1 MNVIIVGGGKV
12 GSYLASLLIK
22 ENHQVKV
29 IEDNREELE
38 QLKRDLPADVLV
50 QGSGTDPELLEVA
63 GIHRADVVAAVTGE
77 DENNLVV
84 TNLARFEFNVPRVI
98 GRVNNPKN
106 AWLYTPEMGVDA
118 ALNQADLLGRM
129 IAEEM
134 SLGDMM
140 ILLKLRKGQF
150 SLIEEKVH
158 PCSQAVGK
166 TIQELILPVHAGC
179 TLVAVLRKGDL
190 IMPEPSTQLQPAD
203 EILAVVK
210 ADHLAEVKAIFDP
223 DQQPDKMDR

>member
-1 MNVIIVGGGKV
+1 MMNVMIVGGGKV
-12 GSYLASLLIK
+12 GSYLAALLIK

-29 IEDNREELE
+29 IEDNHEKLE
-38 QLKRDLPADVLV
+38 QLKRNLPEDVVV
-50 QGSGTDPELLEVA
+50 QGSGTDPELLEAA

-77 DENNLVV
+77 DEDNLVV

-106 AWLYTPEMGVDA
+106 AWLYTPEMGVDS

-140 ILLKLRKGQF
+140 VLLKLRKGQF
-150 SLIEEKVH
+150 SLVEEKVH
-158 PCSQAVGK
+158 PRSQAAGK
-166 TIQELILPVHAGC
+166 TIQELNLLGRACC

-190 IMPEPSTQLQPAD
+190 IMPEQTTQLQPAD

-210 ADHLAEVKAIFDP
+210 ADHLAELKAILDP
-223 DQQPDKMDR
+223 DEPSK

>member
-1 MNVIIVGGGKV
+1 MKVIIVGGGKV

-22 ENHQVKV
+22 EDHQVKV

-38 QLKRDLPADVLV
+38 QLKRDLPASVLV
-50 QGSGTDPELLEVA
+50 QGSGTDPELLEAA

-77 DENNLVV
+77 DEINLVV

-106 AWLYTPEMGVDA
+106 AWLYTSEMGVDA
-118 ALNQADLLGRM
+118 ALNQADLLSRM

-140 ILLKLRKGQF
+140 VLLKLRKGQF

-158 PCSQAVGK
+158 PRSQAVGK
-166 TIQELILPVHAGC
+166 TIQELKFPVRAGC
-179 TLVAVLRKGDL
+179 TLVAVLRKGEL
-190 IMPEPSTQLQPAD
+190 IVPEPSTQLQPAD

-210 ADHLAEVKAIFDP
+210 ADHLAEFKAILDP
-223 DQQPDKMDR
+223 HGLSV

>member
-12 GSYLASLLIK
+12 GNYLASLLIK

-29 IEDNREELE
+29 IEDNLDELE
-38 QLKRDLPADVLV
+38 QLKRDLPASVLV
-50 QGSGTDPELLEVA
+50 PGSGTDPELLEAA
-63 GIHRADVVAAVTGE
+63 GIHKADVLAAVTGE
-77 DENNLVV
+77 DENNLVI

-118 ALNQADLLGRM
+118 ALNQADLLSRM

-134 SLGDMM
+134 SMGDMM
-140 ILLKLRKGQF
+140 VLLKLRKGQF

-158 PCSQAVGK
+158 PSSQAAGK
-166 TIQELILPVHAGC
+166 TIQELKLPARAAC
-179 TLVAVLRKGDL
+179 TLVAVLRKGEL
-190 IMPEPSTQLQPAD
+190 IMPEPTTQIQPAD

-210 ADHLAEVKAIFDP
+210 ADHLAELKAIFDP
-223 DQQPDKMDR
+223 YQPSA

>member
-1 MNVIIVGGGKV
+1 MNVMIVGGGKV
-12 GSYLASLLIK
+12 GGYLASLLIHEK
-22 ENHQVKV
+22 HQVKI
-29 IEDNREELE
+29 IEEDRQRLE
-38 QLKRDLPADVLV
+38 VLKRDLTKGVLV
-50 QGSGTDPELLEVA
+50 LGSGTDPEILESA

-106 AWLYTPEMGVDA
+106 AWLYTSEMGVDA

-140 ILLKLRKGQF
+140 VLLKLRRGQF

-158 PCSQAVGK
+158 PRSQAAGK
-166 TIQELILPVHAGC
+166 TIQELHFPARAGF
-179 TLVAVLRKGDL
+179 TLLAILRKGDL
-190 IMPEPSTQLQPAD
+190 ILPEPATQLQVAD
-203 EILAVVK
+203 EILAVVQ
-210 ADHLAEVKAIFDP
+210 ADHLAELQAILGP
-223 DQQPDKMDR
+223 YEPAG

>member
-1 MNVIIVGGGKV
+1 MMNVIIVGGGKV
-12 GSYLASLLIK
+12 GSYLAALLIK

-29 IEDNREELE
+29 IENNREKQE
-38 QLKRDLPADVLV
+38 QLKRNLPEDVLV
-50 QGSGTDPELLEVA
+50 QGSGTDPELLEAA

-140 ILLKLRKGQF
+140 VLLKLRKGQF
-150 SLIEEKVH
+150 SLVEEKVH
-158 PCSQAVGK
+158 PHSQAAGK
-166 TIQELILPVHAGC
+166 TIQEINFPVRASC
-179 TLVAVLRKGDL
+179 SLVAVLRKGDL
-190 IMPEPSTQLQPAD
+190 IMPEQTTQLQPAD

-210 ADHLAEVKAIFDP
+210 ADHLAELKAILDP
-223 DQQPDKMDR
+223 NEPSD

>member
-1 MNVIIVGGGKV
+1 MMNVIIVGGGKV
-12 GSYLASLLIK
+12 GGYLAALLIK
-22 ENHQVKV
+22 ENHRVKV
-29 IEDNREELE
+29 IEDNRDKLE
-38 QLKRDLPADVLV
+38 QLKRNLPEDVLV
-50 QGSGTDPELLEVA
+50 QGSGTDPKLLEAA

-84 TNLARFEFNVPRVI
+84 TNLARFEFHVPRVI

-118 ALNQADLLGRM
+118 ALNQADLLGLM

-140 ILLKLRKGQF
+140 VLLKLRKGQF

-158 PCSQAVGK
+158 PRSQAAGK
-166 TIQELILPVHAGC
+166 TIQEINLLVRASC

-190 IMPEPSTQLQPAD
+190 IMPEQTTQLQPAD

-210 ADHLAEVKAIFDP
+210 ADHLAELKAIFDP
-223 DQQPDKMDR
+223 DEPLD

>member
-38 QLKRDLPADVLV
+38 QLKRDLPVDVLV
-50 QGSGTDPELLEVA
+50 QGSGTDPELLEAA

-84 TNLARFEFNVPRVI
+84 TSLARFEFNVPRVI

-118 ALNQADLLGRM
+118 ALNQADLLSRM

-140 ILLKLRKGQF
+140 VLLKLRKGQF

-158 PCSQAVGK
+158 PRSQAAGK
-166 TIQELILPVHAGC
+166 TIQELNFPTRASC
-179 TLVAVLRKGDL
+179 TLVAVLRKGNL
-190 IMPEPSTQLQPAD
+190 IMPESATQLQPAD

-210 ADHLAEVKAIFDP
+210 ADHLAELQAILGPYESADENA
-223 DQQPDKMDR
+223 

>member
-1 MNVIIVGGGKV
+1 MNVMIVGGGKV
-12 GSYLASLLIK
+12 GGYLASLLIHEK
-22 ENHQVKV
+22 HQVKI
-29 IEDNREELE
+29 IEEDRQRLE
-38 QLKRDLPADVLV
+38 VLKRDLPKDVLV
-50 QGSGTDPELLEVA
+50 LGSGTDPEILESA

-106 AWLYTPEMGVDA
+106 AWLYTSEMGVDA

-140 ILLKLRKGQF
+140 VLLKLRRGQF

-158 PCSQAVGK
+158 PRSQAAGK
-166 TIQELILPVHAGC
+166 TIQELHFPARAGF
-179 TLVAVLRKGDL
+179 TLLAILRKGDL
-190 IMPEPSTQLQPAD
+190 ILPEPATQLQVAD
-203 EILAVVK
+203 EILAVVQ
-210 ADHLAEVKAIFDP
+210 ADHLAELQAILGP
-223 DQQPDKMDR
+223 YEPAG